1 MSFSGDKMKRNDK
14 ILQISLLS
22 FGIILI
28 LATYF
33 LYPTIKERQ
42 VAENKI
48 VNEIEKDETADGEAN
63 LFQNIEYRGYYDFDK
78 PFIVKSKEAHIKKEN
93 NDLVYMKYMMVTLY
107 LADGRVV
114 TITSDDGKYNK
125 KTYDCFFKNNVKAD
139 DSEIVILAQNL
150 DLIASSETASI
161 YQDVHVKTNSGS
173 MRADKV
179 DYNFKTNYYKV
190 SMFNDEKIK
199 IKLIN

>member
-22 FGIILI
+22 FGLILI

-48 VNEIEKDETADGEAN
+48 VNEIEKDETANGEAN
-63 LFQNIEYRGYYDFDK
+63 LFQNVEYRGYYDFDK
-78 PFIVKSKEAHIKKEN
+78 PFIVKSKEAHIKKGN